1 MLEADDLKVGIA
13 GLGGLGSNVAMMLV
27 RSGLKDLVLVDFD
40 SVEES
45 NLDRQIYF
53 KEHIGKKKTDA
64 CSNILKMIDPDLK
77 PELYDIRLTENNI
90 TKVFDGCDIVC
101 EALDSA
107 EAKAMLVNTILSKMP
122 GTYVIS
128 GTGISGLGSPNTIIT
143 EHRFD
148 KLYVC
153 GDGTSEAEDMH
164 APRVIVCAGH
174 QANLILRLIYGMEDE
189 KIEK

>member
-1 MLEADDLKVGIA
+1 MKVGIA

-27 RSGLKDLVLVDFD
+27 RSGIKDLALVDFD
-40 SVEES
+40 TVEES
-45 NLDRQIYF
+45 NLNRQIYF
-53 KEHIGKKKTDA
+53 KKQVGKKKTEA
-64 CSNILKMIDPDLK
+64 CQEILKMIDPDLK
-77 PELYDIRLTENNI
+77 LELYNVRLTEDNI
-90 TKVFDGCDIVC
+90 LEVFKGCKIIC

-107 EAKAMLVNTILSKMP
+107 ESKAMLVNTVLSEMP
-122 GTYVIS
+122 GTYIVS
-128 GTGISGLGSPNTIIT
+128 GTGISGLESPNNIT
-143 EHRFD
+143 TKHKFN

-189 KIEK
+189 KIEN

>member
-1 MLEADDLKVGIA
+1 MKVGIA

-27 RSGLKDLVLVDFD
+27 RSGIKDLALVDFD
-40 SVEES
+40 TVEES
-45 NLDRQIYF
+45 NLNRQIYF
-53 KEHIGKKKTDA
+53 KKHVGKKKTEA
-64 CSNILKMIDPDLK
+64 CQEILKMIDPDLK
-77 PELYDIRLTENNI
+77 LELYNVRLTEDNI
-90 TKVFDGCDIVC
+90 LEVFKGCKIIC

-107 EAKAMLVNTILSKMP
+107 ESKAMLVNTVLSEMP
-122 GTYVIS
+122 GTYIVS
-128 GTGISGLGSPNTIIT
+128 GTGISGLESPNNIT
-143 EHRFD
+143 TKHKFN

-189 KIEK
+189 KIEN